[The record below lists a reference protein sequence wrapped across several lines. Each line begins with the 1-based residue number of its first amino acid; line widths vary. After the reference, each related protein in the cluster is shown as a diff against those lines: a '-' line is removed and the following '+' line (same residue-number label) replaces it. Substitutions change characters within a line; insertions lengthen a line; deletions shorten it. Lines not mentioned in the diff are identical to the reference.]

1 MAIPPSPKIK
11 PKSKFKIAQT
21 KKKPNEKK
29 KTKKSPVRKKAES
42 KIVKKKKNETSSKG
56 GSTRTTATT
65 DNETEVAAQTLT
77 EAYTHAFTPISTL
90 DFSDLV
96 SSNPNSVQSIHLH
109 YEETTEV
116 TVKPVI
122 RLPQDEQTIAAGSVR
137 TVGSQADDD
146 EDDDADDP
154 NDISDVVSQEIL
166 IEEVDVM
173 DEKEGKQKENKRP
186 KRIRYKKNMRVKK
199 IQTDPEFDPVAISIK
214 AEIKE
219 NKEKKRK
226 EEKEKRQK
234 RKSIK
239 KQGFLYEGHSYSK
252 VPDEVLEAIE
262 EVDDLDPEP
271 ESDPVVDLKGEPSPT
286 KVRKKKGGRKR
297 KEKPEGESEE
307 QPRLRRKRRTREEM
321 QHASLECKECGVKLA
336 SLGSLDGRSITF
348 CLSTYYMYS
357 MKFC

>member
-1 MAIPPSPKIK
+1 MAIPPSPQIK
-11 PKSKFKIAQT
+11 LKSRKLKLAQK
-21 KKKPNEKK
+21 KKKPNESKK
-29 KTKKSPVRKKAES
+29 IKKSPVRKKAES
-42 KIVKKKKNETSSKG
+42 KLVKKKKKNETSSKG
-56 GSTRTTATT
+56 SSTKTTVTT
-65 DNETEVAAQTLT
+65 DSETEVAAQTLT
-77 EAYTHAFTPISTL
+77 EAYTNAFTPISTL

-122 RLPQDEQTIAAGSVR
+122 LLPQDEQNIAAGSVR

-166 IEEVDVM
+166 IEEVDTV
-173 DEKEGKQKENKRP
+173 DEKDEKQKENKRP

-262 EVDDLDPEP
+262 EVDDLDPEL

-297 KEKPEGESEE
+297 KEKPEGETEE

-348 CLSTYYMYS
+348 FLKYILNV
-357 MKFC
+357 